1 MKIIFASDSFKG
13 SLSATRITQLLQEE
27 AEACFPGMEGVCVPV
42 ADGGRGHGGCVAAGV
57 GRTTA
62 KGAGNRPPGRKRMG
76 HLWRNA
82 PWSGGNGD
90 GTGFG
95 HYFAGQKRS
104 FAGLLPGE
112 QVKCWRMRCGQ
123 GHRKSCWALVAAPPT
138 TAVWA
143 CWKRWVCDSMTP
155 TGTSWPDVV
164 PALGKVSRVDLAGM
178 LPQVRAA
185 HITVICDV
193 SNPLLGPTGATA
205 VYGPQKGVTPELM
218 PVLEAGMAN
227 YAHVLEHTLG
237 CDLAGQPGYGAAGG
251 MGAALGGVL
260 GASLRR
266 GIDAV
271 MDAVNFDGLLEGA
284 DLVITGEGCL
294 DRQSVAYGKVIA
306 GIAERADRKGV
317 PVCALVGSMRPGA
330 EAFLEGAPG
339 HSTQRSTVQRCYALG
354 DGHGPGRDTISQRCP
369 AHVPLAE
376 HGNAVQER
384 KSLTD

>member
-27 AEACFPGMEGVCVPV
+27 AETCFPGMEGVCVPV
-42 ADGGRGHGGCVAAGV
+42 ADGGEGTVDALLLALGGQRRRVQVTGPLGENVWATYGVTSHGVAVMEMAQASGI
-57 GRTTA
+57 TLLD
-62 KGAGNRPPGRKRMG
+62 RKDPLQATSR
-76 HLWRNA
+76 
-82 PWSGGNGD
+82 
-90 GTGFG
+90 GTGEMLA
-95 HYFAGQKRS
+95 YALQAGAQEILLGIGGSATNDGGMGMLEALGVR
-104 FAGLLPGE
+104 FYDADGNILAG
-112 QVKCWRMRCGQ
+112 CG
-123 GHRKSCWALVAAPPT
+123 A
-138 TAVWA
+138 
-143 CWKRWVCDSMTP
+143 
-155 TGTSWPDVV
+155 
-164 PALGKVSRVDLAGM
+164 ALGKVRRVDLAGM

-205 VYGPQKGVTPELM
+205 VYGSQKGVTPELM

-294 DRQSVAYGKVIA
+294 DRQSIAYGKVIA

-330 EAFLEGAPG
+330 EAFLEGALS
-339 HSTQRSTVQRCYALG
+339 HSVMTTVNGVMPLETAMDQAETLYRSAAQRMFRLLRMGMQC
-354 DGHGPGRDTISQRCP
+354 
-369 AHVPLAE
+369 
-376 HGNAVQER
+376 R
-384 KSLTD
+384 KENL